1 MVTDLMSG
9 LQKFGFCT
17 VKNHVFAYIRPK
29 KQSISGVTIHH
40 VFKARWSVIM
50 YLPGTSAID
59 LCFMHTCSNL
69 ETQALELRGLLAH
82 STDLKGGDVVN
93 CMRSYY

>member
-1 MVTDLMSG
+1 
-9 LQKFGFCT
+9 
-17 VKNHVFAYIRPK
+17 
-29 KQSISGVTIHH
+29 
-40 VFKARWSVIM
+40 M